1 MPALYEQDEIRFLY
15 PENWELDNRKDES
28 TPWSVSVHSP
38 SGAFWS
44 IVVHD
49 KGSSLSDLAVASLD
63 ALRQEYP
70 ESFFES
76 ESVHDQFGGQGVVGH
91 DAQFFYLDFLISAK
105 IRAMDVED
113 HPCIVL
119 FQSELCDF
127 EKLELVFRAITESL
141 YQAKIK

>member
-1 MPALYEQDEIRFLY
+1 MTALYEQDEIRFLY
-15 PENWELDNRKDES
+15 PENWELDNREDES

-38 SGAFWS
+38 GGAFWS

-49 KGSSLSDLAVASLD
+49 QGTNLSDLADASLD

-76 ESVHDQFGGQGVVGH
+76 ESVHDRYGGQGVEGY
-91 DAQFFYLDFLISAK
+91 DAEFFYLDFLISAK
-105 IRAMDVED
+105 IRAMDVGNR
-113 HPCIVL
+113 PCIVL
-119 FQSELCDF
+119 FQSESSDF